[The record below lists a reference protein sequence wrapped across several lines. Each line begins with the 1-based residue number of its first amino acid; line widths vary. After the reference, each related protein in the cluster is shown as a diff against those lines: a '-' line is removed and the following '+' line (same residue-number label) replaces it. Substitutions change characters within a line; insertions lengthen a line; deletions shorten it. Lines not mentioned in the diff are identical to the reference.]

1 MLRREDKKR
10 ELDEGGPEGTDVRI
24 PSCDRLVARDFKTKG
39 KESMFAAMP
48 PLEAKELLFRM
59 CAKEPLVHREGKWQ
73 RRKLMFID
81 VKNAHLNGKVQE
93 GEYAFV
99 RLVDRKIW
107 QLKFERFVRF
117 CVPTKHT
124 CTPLL

>member
-1 MLRREDKKR
+1 
-10 ELDEGGPEGTDVRI
+10 
-24 PSCDRLVARDFKTKG
+24 
-39 KESMFAAMP
+39 MFAAMP

-59 CAKEPLVHREGKWQ
+59 CAKEPLIYREGKLQ

-81 VKNAHLNGKVQE
+81 VKKARLNAKVQE

-99 RLVDRKIW
+99 RLLDGKIW
-107 QLKFERFVRF
+107 HLKCERFVRF
-117 CVPTKHT
+117 CVLAKHT